1 MNSSL
6 LTQLTEAFKNHF
18 QTTALLAFAPGR
30 INIIGEHTDYNE
42 GFVFPAAINLGVA
55 LAIQTSGS
63 AECRIIAN
71 DMKEALVFSLDEPLA
86 PMETPG
92 WQNYVIGI
100 LLELQKKGLKPQGF
114 NAVFGGDIPIG
125 SGLSSSAA
133 LENVFLVA
141 LNQLFDFNLD
151 KMDTVLM
158 AQQAEHNAVGV
169 KCGIMDQYSSMFGEE
184 GTALFLDCQSIAS
197 QKIPIAL
204 KDYELLLINSNVEH
218 SLAEN
223 AYNERRASCERVAAH
238 LGVASLRH
246 VVLKDLKAIEQEIR
260 PEDFEK
266 ALYVLQENQR
276 VLLSVEALKQNDL
289 EQLGATLFQSHEG
302 MRHQYQ
308 ITCEELDFLVEEA
321 LRSNLVIGSRMMGG
335 GFGGCT
341 INLIKK
347 GEALKFFEQV
357 RKAYFNK
364 FNMEC
369 TAIPVRIG
377 PGARLIE
384 TI

>member
-1 MNSSL
+1 
-6 LTQLTEAFKNHF
+6 
-18 QTTALLAFAPGR
+18 
-30 INIIGEHTDYNE
+30 
-42 GFVFPAAINLGVA
+42 
-55 LAIQTSGS
+55 
-63 AECRIIAN
+63 
-71 DMKEALVFSLDEPLA
+71 
-86 PMETPG
+86 METPG

-151 KMDTVLM
+151 KMDMVLM

-204 KDYELLLINSNVEH
+204 NDYELLLINSNVEH